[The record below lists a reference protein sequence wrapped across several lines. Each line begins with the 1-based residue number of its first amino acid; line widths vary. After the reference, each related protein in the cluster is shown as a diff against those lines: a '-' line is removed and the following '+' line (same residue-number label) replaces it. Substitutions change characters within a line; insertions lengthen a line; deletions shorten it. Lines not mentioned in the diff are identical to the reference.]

1 MVMAANQGE
10 AHVPSTGRYLDQ
22 EKVRNALDSA
32 TTHGASYAEVRLVSF
47 TQSSV
52 AMRDGVLE
60 RAIPGQELGLTLR
73 ILADGAWGVH
83 STTDIASLPEQ
94 IESTTRLAKAVASR
108 RAEGEKPI
116 GLANIPVFVDEHHWK
131 SELDVRHTEL
141 DTKMDLMNDFYKGAS
156 QHKHVVSVTTG
167 WSDEHIHTELMTSE
181 GMDRAWSFQR
191 SLVHGMVTAR
201 DDSEVVSYRTRT
213 GGQGGLELIQG
224 VDLTALG
231 EQAQNAA
238 LRLLK
243 AERAPSGKMPLIA
256 DNDLTGVYIHE
267 ALGHPCE
274 ADLVAAGDS
283 CLAGKLGEKIGNDI
297 VTVVDDPTLMGGY
310 GAYPIDD
317 EGVNTREKVL
327 IKDGVLTEYLNH
339 RETAHHFGLEPNG
352 GARAQDGLHHPL
364 VRMSNTMIQGG

>member
-116 GLANIPVFVDEHHWK
+116 GLADIPVFVDEHHWK

-167 WSDEHIHTELMTSE
+167 
-181 GMDRAWSFQR
+181 QR
-191 SLVHGMVTAR
+191 TP
-201 DDSEVVSYRTRT
+201 
-213 GGQGGLELIQG
+213 Q
-224 VDLTALG
+224 DLSST
-231 EQAQNAA
+231 
-238 LRLLK
+238 
-243 AERAPSGKMPLIA
+243 
-256 DNDLTGVYIHE
+256 Y
-267 ALGHPCE
+267 
-274 ADLVAAGDS
+274 
-283 CLAGKLGEKIGNDI
+283 
-297 VTVVDDPTLMGGY
+297 
-310 GAYPIDD
+310 
-317 EGVNTREKVL
+317 
-327 IKDGVLTEYLNH
+327 
-339 RETAHHFGLEPNG
+339 
-352 GARAQDGLHHPL
+352 
-364 VRMSNTMIQGG
+364 